1 MPLGLMHDKTGCD
14 KIGPIAHAAGFG
26 RATTLVNKAKVHSAM
41 SGKPAE
47 KSQVEKF
54 RELAREIETVDS
66 EEPLNA
72 AIKKVA
78 KSPPPPKHDEKAGK
92 KPR

>member
-1 MPLGLMHDKTGCD
+1 
-14 KIGPIAHAAGFG
+14 
-26 RATTLVNKAKVHSAM
+26 M

-66 EEPLNA
+66 EEP
-72 AIKKVA
+72 
-78 KSPPPPKHDEKAGK
+78 
-92 KPR
+92 

>member
-1 MPLGLMHDKTGCD
+1 MQHKNSGNAESKQP
-14 KIGPIAHAAGFG
+14 
-26 RATTLVNKAKVHSAM
+26 KAKAQVPK
-41 SGKPAE
+41 G

-54 RELAREIETVDS
+54 RELARKIETVDS

-78 KSPPPPKHDEKAGK
+78 KSPPPKDHKPVKDE
-92 KPR
+92 

>member
-1 MPLGLMHDKTGCD
+1 MKT
-14 KIGPIAHAAGFG
+14 
-26 RATTLVNKAKVHSAM
+26 TAK
-41 SGKPAE
+41 E

-54 RELAREIETVDS
+54 RELARKIETVDS

-78 KSPPPPKHDEKAGK
+78 KSPPPKADTKSGK
-92 KPR
+92 DSN

>member
-1 MPLGLMHDKTGCD
+1 MKTTS
-14 KIGPIAHAAGFG
+14 K
-26 RATTLVNKAKVHSAM
+26 
-41 SGKPAE
+41 E

-72 AIKKVA
+72 AIRKVA
-78 KSPPPPKHDEKAGK
+78 KAPPPKDDKQADTK
-92 KPR
+92 K